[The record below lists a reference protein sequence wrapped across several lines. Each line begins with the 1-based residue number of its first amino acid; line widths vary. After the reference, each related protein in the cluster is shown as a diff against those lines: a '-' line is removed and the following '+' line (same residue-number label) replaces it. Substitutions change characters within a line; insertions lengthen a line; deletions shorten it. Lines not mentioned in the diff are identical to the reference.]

1 MNILKK
7 NTLFLAEE
15 KDRQLLHRGQSGKKK
30 KKREFD
36 EKKFYLVGY
45 KRKKKKRNTP
55 MNHYRKRDNKKY
67 RMKHRLILD
76 SW

>member
-30 KKREFD
+30 KKRENST
-36 EKKFYLVGY
+36 KKNFISLD
-45 KRKKKKRNTP
+45 KTKEKKKKEYTNESP
-55 MNHYRKRDNKKY
+55 
-67 RMKHRLILD
+67 
-76 SW
+76 

>member
-30 KKREFD
+30 KKERIRR
-36 EKKFYLVGY
+36 KKILSRWIRQ
-45 KRKKKKRNTP
+45 KKKKKRGI
-55 MNHYRKRDNKKY
+55 HQ
-67 RMKHRLILD
+67 
-76 SW
+76 

>member
-30 KKREFD
+30 KKKREFD
-36 EKKFYLVGY
+36 EKKFYLVG
-45 KRKKKKRNTP
+45 
-55 MNHYRKRDNKKY
+55 
-67 RMKHRLILD
+67 
-76 SW
+76 